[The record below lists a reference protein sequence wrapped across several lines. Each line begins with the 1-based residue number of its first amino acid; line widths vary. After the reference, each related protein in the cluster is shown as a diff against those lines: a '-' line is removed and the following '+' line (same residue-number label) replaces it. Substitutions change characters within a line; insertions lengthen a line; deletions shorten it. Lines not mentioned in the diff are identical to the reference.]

1 MGNVIEQLAD
11 SVEVTS
17 GGPEPGEF
25 LNVRLAYTNGG
36 S

>member
-1 MGNVIEQLAD
+1 LAD

-25 LNVRLAYTNGG
+25 LNVRLAYSDGG
-36 S
+36 

>member
-1 MGNVIEQLAD
+1 VIEQLAD

-25 LNVRLAYTNGG
+25 LNVRLAYNGG